1 MIDLVNLLNEI
12 YIISERFFDMNAY
25 IIYLIGQLEKW
36 QVMSGV
42 LMGFGFLGFLV
53 TSVLLFAMSDGEDDV
68 EVDVDESSVCFSRT
82 GLSRWRRICLWFSIV
97 FFLVQMTLP
106 SRNTAIAMYVLP
118 KISQNISLEELN
130 TEAKEIYKI
139 AKHWVITEVE
149 QQDK

>member
-25 IIYLIGQLEKW
+25 IIYLIGQLETW

-53 TSVLLFAMSDGEDDV
+53 TSVLLFAMSDDEDDV
-68 EVDVDESSVCFSRT
+68 EVDVDESSVCLSRI
-82 GLSRWRRICLWFSIV
+82 GLSRWRKICLWFSIV
-97 FFLVQMTLP
+97 FFLMQMTLP
-106 SRNTAIAMYVLP
+106 SRNTAIAMYVFP